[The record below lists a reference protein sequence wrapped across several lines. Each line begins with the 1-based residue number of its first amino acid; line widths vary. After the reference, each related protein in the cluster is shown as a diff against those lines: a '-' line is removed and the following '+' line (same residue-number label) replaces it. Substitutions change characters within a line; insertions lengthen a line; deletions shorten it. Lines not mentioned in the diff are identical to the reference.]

1 MITTRAVEDANA
13 PLPKLRSLAPNHG
26 PNQRGDEAKAGDAA
40 KANAARAGES
50 EARAGPRGDQNP
62 PKEKDAGS
70 VLDPLPRSVLV
81 PDQKARPEALAP
93 APRERSAAPP
103 ELREKPKP
111 P

>member
-1 MITTRAVEDANA
+1 MVNAN
-13 PLPKLRSLAPNHG
+13 NVV
-26 PNQRGDEAKAGDAA
+26 NWFIQRGFRPYKSFPFL
-40 KANAARAGES
+40 K
-50 EARAGPRGDQNP
+50 GPRGDQNP

-70 VLDPLPRSVLV
+70 VLDPLPRSVLVPV

-111 P
+111 PERGKTSK